1 MRPVNTPV
9 LVPVALVPPPPSLLS
24 RNKWGGCCLIQFSTM
39 QLMHLAPTCAPFASW
54 DFEKATLLRWQV
66 LHSRVEIVPFFR
78 AAATLACVQKGWRAG
93 QVRCELVNEW
103 MDGGDGAAVAS
114 FTLTRTHTRAHS
126 ELHSDTHAHTHTHT
140 HSHSPTRSYVK
151 ADKN

>member
-9 LVPVALVPPPPSLLS
+9 LVSVALVPPPPSLLS
-24 RNKWGGCCLIQFSTM
+24 RNKWGGCCLMQFSTM

-93 QVRCELVNEW
+93 QVRCELVNRWRGSSELHS
-103 MDGGDGAAVAS
+103 D
-114 FTLTRTHTRAHS
+114 THTHTRAHS
-126 ELHSDTHAHTHTHT
+126 ELHSDTHAHTYTHTHT
-140 HSHSPTRSYVK
+140 LALTH
-151 ADKN
+151 ALLCEG